1 MLEFR
6 RITDHKRFIPQIDG
20 LRFVAISS
28 VVFVHIYDSLH
39 RGAIPPPFFIDGD
52 VAKRGVE
59 LFFVISGFILGVPFA
74 SRYLL
79 KTPKVNLGQYYLR
92 RLTRLEPPYFISLFV
107 CALAQYV
114 TSHRSFSDAAPHLA
128 ASFFYLHN
136 VIFGAFVGAVNPVAW
151 SLEIEIQ
158 FYVLVPALAMLFS
171 IADARLRRAVL
182 LLGMFSAGLLTR
194 PLYRDLHLRAS
205 IFYYIAFFLAGFL
218 LCDLYVTR
226 KEWTRSYLWDAAA
239 IPAWPLVWYLG
250 RNSGHL
256 LLPFVTVLLYLA
268 AFRGRVCS
276 AIFSNRVITNIGGM
290 CYSIY
295 LFHALVVYAVKHQ
308 TWHLHIGQSF
318 WLYLAVQ
325 IVVITPWVL
334 LLCGSFFL
342 LVERPCMDRDWPKRL
357 WRAVQTRV
365 AARQM
370 RISAEGPTTLEISE
384 IPSAQKA
391 SLPAVNRSEHL

>member
-28 VVFVHIYDSLH
+28 VVFVHIYDALS
-39 RGAIPPPFFIDGD
+39 RGAITEPFAIDGD
-52 VAKRGVE
+52 IAKRGVE

-79 KTPKVNLGQYYLR
+79 NAPKVNLKQYYLR
-92 RLTRLEPPYFISLFV
+92 RVTRLEPPYFISLFV

-114 TSHRSFSDAAPHLA
+114 TAHRGFSSMAPHMA

-136 VIFGAFVGAVNPVAW
+136 MIFGAFVGAVHPVAW

-158 FYVLVPALAMLFS
+158 FYILVPLLALLFS
-171 IADARLRRAVL
+171 ISDTRLRRAL
-182 LLGMFSAGLLTR
+182 LLVGMFAAGLLTK

-205 IFYYIAFFLAGFL
+205 ILYYIAFFLAGFL
-218 LCDLYVTR
+218 LCDLYLTR
-226 KEWTRSYLWDAAA
+226 KEWKRSYLWDAAA
-239 IPAWPLVWYLG
+239 VLGWPLVWYLG

-256 LLPFVTVLLYLA
+256 VLPFVIVFLYLA
-268 AFRGRVCS
+268 AFRGKICS

-308 TWHLHIGQSF
+308 TWRLHIGQNF
-318 WLYLAVQ
+318 WVYLALQ
-325 IVVITPWVL
+325 ILLITPWIL
-334 LLCGSFFL
+334 LFCGSFFL
-342 LVERPCMDRDWPKRL
+342 LIERPCMDRDWPRKL
-357 WRAVQTRV
+357 WLAIQTRV
-365 AARQM
+365 AKKQPRVSDEVPAN
-370 RISAEGPTTLEISE
+370 LEISE
-384 IPSAQKA
+384 SSKA
-391 SLPAVNRSEHL
+391 S